1 MRVFIQTHGLILS
14 REDREHIRQRL
25 GQALSRFGPKALG
38 ATLHLSDINGPRG
51 GDDKDCHL
59 VVELE
64 DTTTVVR
71 DRGHTV
77 RALVDRAVHRAVQA
91 VSRQLDHVRSRTQR
105 NRALSR
111 VRQEAPRNRRMER
124 ALMAMPDSA

>member
-25 GQALSRFGPKALG
+25 HQALTRFGRQAMA
-38 ATLHLSDINGPRG
+38 ATLHLSDTNGPRG
-51 GDDKDCHL
+51 GEDKDCHL

-71 DRGHTV
+71 DRGGAV
-77 RALVDRAVHRAVQA
+77 RALVDRAVHRAVHA
-91 VSRQLDHVRSRTQR
+91 VNRQLKEMQHRAQRVPSLSRSRH
-105 NRALSR
+105 
-111 VRQEAPRNRRMER
+111 EAPRNRRLAR
-124 ALMAMPDSA
+124 AMTAIPDGA